1 MNTAETTTD
10 SKSRPVMAQSSR
22 DTARVHFGTLRK
34 WTGRMQGKLDPRVG
48 VINDYERGLVD
59 EEQGVPAKDAETP
72 TVNTNTNR

>member
-1 MNTAETTTD
+1 
-10 SKSRPVMAQSSR
+10 
-22 DTARVHFGTLRK
+22 
-34 WTGRMQGKLDPRVG
+34 MQGKLDPRVG